1 MAITYEVGGYA
12 AEDKS
17 VEVVFTNDE
26 GLVHKRQ
33 VNLPKEESG
42 AVDQDAFNEI
52 LEGQLRGVENKA
64 SLGVITFVDP
74 NAETEGVSPGEAA
87 EADPAP
93 AE

>member
-64 SLGVITFVDP
+64 SLGVITFADP
-74 NAETEGVSPGEAA
+74 NAEPEGAPEP
-87 EADPAP
+87 EADPA
-93 AE
+93 E

>member
-1 MAITYEVGGYA
+1 MAITYEIGGYA

-74 NAETEGVSPGEAA
+74 NAEPEGAPESEEAPTE
-87 EADPAP
+87 
-93 AE
+93 